1 MRRKLKSYTPPSTRR
16 NSQSSQSSGTS
27 VLSNLI
33 FVLNS
38 PAIPEE
44 GVLEDPM
51 DDVENTLNQD
61 TTPRLTCAKCSE
73 EITADFPKD
82 TVFLSCKHAVHYD
95 CIDNP
100 HKKCPTC
107 PGEVL
112 ESIPEEEASSTAQR
126 KRTSDLSESTRQ
138 SSSKKQKTST
148 NDEESPTLKR
158 LIRELKMP
166 SSAST
171 DTQHP
176 IAKTGSLTELYEAI
190 ITAEDKNRATNQEI
204 IKKYYSFGEELE
216 KIFDRFKSSYR
227 DRKAQR
233 LLVKEVTKQLPG
245 DLSKNAIEKR
255 IERGRK
261 VYDLF
266 SDIGYD
272 KIQLIKS
279 FSASQIYKLSWDVI
293 DAIEAEFE

>member
-1 MRRKLKSYTPPSTRR
+1 M
-16 NSQSSQSSGTS
+16 
-27 VLSNLI
+27 
-33 FVLNS
+33 
-38 PAIPEE
+38 
-44 GVLEDPM
+44 
-51 DDVENTLNQD
+51 
-61 TTPRLTCAKCSE
+61 
-73 EITADFPKD
+73 
-82 TVFLSCKHAVHYD
+82 
-95 CIDNP
+95 
-100 HKKCPTC
+100 

-148 NDEESPTLKR
+148 NDGESPTLKR
-158 LIRELKMP
+158 LIKELKTP

-171 DTQHP
+171 DTQPP
-176 IAKTGSLTELYEAI
+176 IAPGSLTELYEAI
-190 ITAEDKNRATNQEI
+190 ITAEDKNKDTIRVVIT
-204 IKKYYSFGEELE
+204 KYYLFGKELE
-216 KIFDRFKSSYR
+216 KIFNGFKSSYR
-227 DRKAQR
+227 ERKAQR

-245 DLSKNAIEKR
+245 DLTKNAIEKR

-279 FSASQIYKLSWDVI
+279 FSASQIYKLSWDDI
-293 DAIEAEFE
+293 DAIEADGL

>member
-1 MRRKLKSYTPPSTRR
+1 M
-16 NSQSSQSSGTS
+16 
-27 VLSNLI
+27 
-33 FVLNS
+33 
-38 PAIPEE
+38 E
-44 GVLEDPM
+44 
-51 DDVENTLNQD
+51 DVENTLNQD
-61 TTPRLTCAKCSE
+61 TTSRLTCAKYSE

-95 CIDNP
+95 CIDNL

-112 ESIPEEEASSTAQR
+112 ESILEEASSTTQR
-126 KRTSDLSESTRQ
+126 KRTSNLSESTRQ
-138 SSSKKQKTST
+138 SSSKKQKTTT
-148 NDEESPTLKR
+148 NDGDSPTLKR
-158 LIRELKMP
+158 LIKELKTP

-171 DTQHP
+171 DTQPP
-176 IAKTGSLTELYEAI
+176 IAPGSLTELYEAI

-216 KIFDRFKSSYR
+216 KIFDEFKSSYR

-279 FSASQIYKLSWDVI
+279 FSASQIYKLSWNDRCYRSRI
-293 DAIEAEFE
+293 